1 MKTLF
6 NDLRFGLR
14 ALRRMPGSALISVVV
29 LALGIGLCSFMFSV
43 IYGVYFRGLDVPDPS
58 RVLVIQRTRIS
69 HGVLGGSV
77 RLYDFADFRAR
88 QSSFIDLLGVHSGT
102 VNLDDSEGARR
113 YLGAFVTANTFEVL
127 RVSPLFGRVFVEH
140 EDAPGAPPNVVLG
153 YAAWRDHFGRDRGA
167 IGRAVRVNGEPAQ
180 VIGVMPE
187 GFRFPNN
194 HDLWIPMREDPLA
207 SARGEGRSLNV
218 YGRLRDGVSRQR
230 AELEMASIA
239 AELSREYPESNE
251 GVGIRLLT
259 PSRATTSR
267 EMDALFGAMMVAVLS
282 VLLIACANV
291 ANLLLARAATRTK
304 EAAVRIALGGSRLR
318 VMAPFL
324 SEALLLAVAG
334 AIAGILIAHVAIGW
348 FEVVTAPARTG
359 RPYFMRFH
367 LDWPIIALVAGLIVL
382 TALAAGL
389 APALQM
395 SRTDVG
401 RVLKDE
407 SRGSS
412 GLRIGRLIRA
422 LVIAE
427 VALSC
432 ALLVGAGLMTKSIT
446 NLSRVQYPFETDG
459 LFTARVSLE
468 AGYPDPEAR
477 RRLWDDLV
485 GELRSIRGVAAV
497 SLTSELPLDGEN
509 RRQTAIDGVAYETP
523 TFCPR

>member
-267 EMDALFGAMMVAVLS
+267 EMDALFGAMMVAV
-282 VLLIACANV
+282 
-291 ANLLLARAATRTK
+291 
-304 EAAVRIALGGSRLR
+304 RIALGGSRLR

-459 LFTARVSLE
+459 LFTARVSL
-468 AGYPDPEAR
+468 APGYPDPEAR